1 LRDGTKAAKVRASQI
16 ETQTDLGQERND
28 GIKKEIE
35 LLKIIATNC
44 NIRISNSNFG
54 LLFLVVKS
62 GYAEAI

>member
-1 LRDGTKAAKVRASQI
+1 LRDETKAAEVRASQI